1 MTPQHL
7 NRANNKLPLHPIK
20 NSNFSYTNLDT
31 HASRFV
37 ARVYLFFFDRLGIS
51 TSGFFFFFDLI
62 PLL

>member
-20 NSNFSYTNLDT
+20 NSNFSYTNLET

-37 ARVYLFFFDRLGIS
+37 ARVYLFLDRLGIS
-51 TSGFFFFFDLI
+51 TSGFFFFDLI